1 MEHNLDFL
9 KNELF
14 ISWKRQ
20 ELSKLQTQKQKYT
33 TRTGHL
39 DTIFCNL
46 GIKKL
51 QKVCYDCVQATL
63 NECWSSS
70 MNRFWR
76 SFNIRSFLFGI
87 GSNSHEK
94 FSWSLSHSPILSKK
108 VKTVMGLQDALIE
121 YIIIVCEFAIVKIVQ
136 VWLLCVIGCHYKS
149 YA

>member
-14 ISWKRQ
+14 VSWKRQ
-20 ELSKLQTQKQKYT
+20 ELSKLRTQKQKYT

-94 FSWSLSHSPILSKK
+94 ILMISFPFTHPFKKGQKSNGFTRCSNWVHNYCLWVCYCEDCASLTFMCYRMSL
-108 VKTVMGLQDALIE
+108 
-121 YIIIVCEFAIVKIVQ
+121 
-136 VWLLCVIGCHYKS
+136 
-149 YA
+149 